1 MGQTMLRQILRPT
14 ESRLVLELPA
24 EFIGQEIEVLAFPVE
39 DAPKPPADAAQ
50 STDLLSFASRLR
62 EGLGQP
68 AETPNWPPEIM
79 AFEGMPDMPAFE
91 SHRQAFT
98 PPPEDPFA

>member
-1 MGQTMLRQILRPT
+1 MLRQILRPT

-39 DAPKPPADAAQ
+39 DAPKPPADTAP

-62 EGLGQP
+62 DS
-68 AETPNWPPEIM
+68 PNFNGDLVEWQRAQRDEW
-79 AFEGMPDMPAFE
+79 
-91 SHRQAFT
+91 R
-98 PPPEDPFA
+98 